1 MLGAMIGG
9 QQVIY
14 VSIFLLISKS
24 FRHGHSLKNDPSLQ
38 IIDVVDQEE
47 NCPDPIK
54 NIKTK
59 TMLSIHKDKKKN
71 LIF

>member
-24 FRHGHSLKNDPSLQ
+24 FHHGHLLKNDPSLQ

-47 NCPDPIK
+47 SCPDHIK
-54 NIKTK
+54 K
-59 TMLSIHKDKKKN
+59 HQDKDNAFYSKG
-71 LIF
+71 